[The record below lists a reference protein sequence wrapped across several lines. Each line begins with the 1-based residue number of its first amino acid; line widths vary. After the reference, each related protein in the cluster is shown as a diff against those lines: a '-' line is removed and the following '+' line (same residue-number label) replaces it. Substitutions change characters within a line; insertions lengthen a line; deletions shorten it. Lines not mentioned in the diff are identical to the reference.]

1 MDISVVVPT
10 CNRKDR
16 LVSLLNNL
24 DNSSLPVVEVIIVD
38 SGEDLLSG
46 SELAAYKH
54 LAIRYLRSEKSVCI
68 QRNTG
73 IRAAITPWIF
83 LCDDDVEVPVDYLQK
98 IAGHIQKHPS
108 AGAVSGLFLQK
119 ENDVWKGGYS
129 VTSSRGLIWHF
140 IFGLSMWGKITCP
153 DNFFT
158 RPIKRHYTKK
168 GNHLSKAG
176 WPVITNMSGEYTSVP
191 VYTLGAAIVKREW
204 LLQSPYDEVLDR
216 HGIGDNYGVAIGF
229 PPEGIHIVPAAFVY
243 HHHEPANRLKKPLQ
257 YYRRVLALEY
267 FISTKPVPPHIKKRW
282 FLWSLTGS
290 LLAFII
296 VRNGIMIKPAFKA
309 IRTIVFGRNPYTR
322 AAKNNERVV
331 EPLL

>member
-16 LVSLLNNL
+16 LMSLLGNL
-24 DNSSLPVVEVIIVD
+24 DNSLLPVKEVIVVD
-38 SGEDLLSG
+38 SGEDLLSEA
-46 SELAAYKH
+46 ELAAYKQ

-73 IRAAITPWIF
+73 IRAATSSWIF
-83 LCDDDVEVPVDYLQK
+83 LCDDDVKVPVDYLQK
-98 IAGHIQKHPS
+98 ITAHIHQHPK

-119 ENDVWKGGYS
+119 ENDVWKGEYS
-129 VTSSRGLIWHF
+129 ITSSRGLIWHYV
-140 IFGLSMWGKITCP
+140 FGLSMWGKITCP

-158 RPIKRHYTKK
+158 RPIKRHYAKK

-191 VYTLGAAIVKREW
+191 VYTLGASVVKKEW
-204 LLQSPYDEVLDR
+204 LLQSPYDEVLDP

-267 FISTKPVPPHIKKRW
+267 FISTKQVPSHIKKSW

-290 LLAFII
+290 LLAFI
-296 VRNGIMIKPAFKA
+296 VARNSSMIKSAFKA
-309 IRTIVFGRNPYTR
+309 IRIIVPGRNPYTK
-322 AAKNNERVV
+322 AARNKERVIT
-331 EPLL
+331 PLL